1 MGEEKL
7 AAAVE
12 ERITVLERRL
22 EDRIAEDH
30 HCAQTFEARLRC
42 LESAPLWRRLVA
54 GRGDPKPAMRVGA
67 AEGRPWTRPS
77 AVGSESRAST
87 AASLSDL
94 IGGRVLAWVGGAAV
108 LLGLILFLSLAIAHG
123 WIGTEARVVLSAV
136 ASLVL
141 MGAGIWLHDHRGR
154 AEAALAMVGT
164 ATAGLFATLIV
175 ASEVYG
181 LIPSAVA
188 VAGSLLTGSVATILA
203 IRWAARAIGA
213 LGLLGAL
220 VSPVLV
226 GAGVSTATIVVL
238 AVAMACAMAVVVWQ
252 HWTWLAVAAVLT
264 AAPQW
269 GSWAFENRSAA
280 TIALGLATFT
290 ALGLIGVIGA
300 QMRAA
305 EQRVAPSVAWLTA
318 LSALLAG
325 TIGHLAL
332 HNAAGAAVSELW
344 LAGLA
349 ATHLGLGI
357 LRHRRVHLPAQLR
370 HLLVAL
376 GVILADVAFGLSADG
391 IVLALGWSATA
402 IAFTAL
408 VRRTDSPGPER
419 SLLGVG
425 LGAHLALVLLRTVI
439 EAPPSQLGAGD
450 AQLVPLI
457 SVSLLAAT
465 SFACSRLGESG
476 RREWGIALDGLAM
489 LAIAYLSAG
498 ALDGSAL
505 VAAWA
510 FEGLALARL
519 SQRTSD
525 QTAHYG
531 SLGFLALAVA
541 HTLVWEAPPWALL
554 TGVPDLAAATLALVA
569 LMITTG
575 LAGRTQREQSR
586 WRSGLTAAGAAAAL
600 YLLSVTCITVFQPAA
615 GTVFDTVLDLSVRQ
629 QGQVLLSVLWSATG
643 LAGLIFGLKSSNG
656 PIRSAALALLLV
668 AVGKVFLYDLATLT
682 SIYRVT
688 SFIVLGLLLL
698 TSAFAYQ
705 RLRPPP
711 QPDLRSLHPSQR

>member
-7 AAAVE
+7 AGAVE
-12 ERITVLERRL
+12 ERIALLERRL

-30 HCAQTFEARLRC
+30 RCAQTFEARLRC
-42 LESAPLWRRLVA
+42 LESAPSWRRVVA
-54 GRGDPKPAMRVGA
+54 RRGDPTPAMRVDA
-67 AEGRPWTRPS
+67 AEGRPWIRQRS
-77 AVGSESRAST
+77 GGSEWRALT
-87 AASLSDL
+87 AASVSDL

-123 WIGTEARVVLSAV
+123 WIGTEARVVLSAA
-136 ASLVL
+136 ASMVL
-141 MGAGIWLHDHRGR
+141 MGAGMWLHDHRGR
-154 AEAALAMVGT
+154 AEAAVAMVGA

-188 VAGSLLTGSVATILA
+188 VAGSLLTGSVATRLA
-203 IRWAARAIGA
+203 IRWAGRAIGA

-226 GAGVSTATIVVL
+226 GAGVL

-252 HWTWLAVAAVLT
+252 RWTWLAVAAVLT

-290 ALGLIGVIGA
+290 ALGLVGVIGA
-300 QMRAA
+300 QMRAS
-305 EQRVAPSVAWLTA
+305 EQCVAPSVAWLTA

-332 HNAAGAAVSELW
+332 YNAAGAAVSELW

-349 ATHLGLGI
+349 ATHLALGI
-357 LRHRRVHLPAQLR
+357 LCHRRVHLPAQLR
-370 HLLVAL
+370 HLLIAL

-402 IAFTAL
+402 IAFAAL
-408 VRRTDSPGPER
+408 VRRTDFRGPER

-554 TGVPDLAAATLALVA
+554 TGVPDLAASTLALVA

-615 GTVFDTVLDLSVRQ
+615 ATVFDTVLDLSVRQ

-643 LAGLIFGLKSSNG
+643 LAGLIFGLKTSNG